1 MRLFSSKPSTLLVS
15 ALLLVSAVLLV
26 SACSLDVAMYS
37 TGRLQIQVEDT
48 TGAPVANIKADL
60 LLDDRITVW
69 RSTTTGADGKAE
81 FDAEAGGVEIRG
93 YYVRLILTPDWNMA
107 TGEPND
113 KAVIPNGGSVI
124 VVRFRIMK
132 VATP

>member
-1 MRLFSSKPSTLLVS
+1 MVLGASLLV
-15 ALLLVSAVLLV
+15 VPG
-26 SACSLDVAMYS
+26 CNLDVAMYS
-37 TGRLQIQVEDT
+37 TGRLQIQVEDI
-48 TGAPVANIKADL
+48 TGAPVPNIKADL
-60 LLDDRITVW
+60 LLEDKITVW

-81 FDAEAGGVEIRG
+81 FDAAAGGVAIRG

-124 VVRFRIMK
+124 VVQFHIMK

>member
-1 MRLFSSKPSTLLVS
+1 MRLFSSKTSMLLG
-15 ALLLVSAVLLV
+15 AAVLLV

-37 TGRLQIQVEDT
+37 TGRLQILVEDV
-48 TGAPVANIKADL
+48 TGEPVPNIKADL

-81 FDAEAGGVEIRG
+81 FDPEAGGVAIQG

-107 TGEPND
+107 PGEPND
-113 KAVIPNGGSVI
+113 KAVIPNGGSTLI
-124 VVRFRIMK
+124 VRFRIAK